1 MYVIECESES
11 GCLASRQVEGVRH
24 RLLSSV
30 GELRRAGK
38 SSRRPPH
45 HPQRV
50 SDTLKLVCGND
61 ENRAVLEDEAD
72 PRQDRR
78 RLAQ

>member
-1 MYVIECESES
+1 MYVVEGESQS

-24 RLLSSV
+24 RVPSSV

-45 HPQRV
+45 HTQRV